1 MKMMNVLS
9 CQISEMVCKKLLD
22 KPSRKRYHILSITGT
37 LLCFVITFM
46 VRNEVSIIDEL
57 PEVNKMTNE
66 ELYELM
72 KDGFAQV
79 NQRLDRIDQ
88 RLDAIDDR
96 LRAVESG
103 VSELKGGQSAIEEIP
118 DWIGISCA
126 ISALVISLAVAI
138 FK

>member
-1 MKMMNVLS
+1 
-9 CQISEMVCKKLLD
+9 
-22 KPSRKRYHILSITGT
+22 
-37 LLCFVITFM
+37 
-46 VRNEVSIIDEL
+46 
-57 PEVNKMTNE
+57 MTNE

-79 NQRLDRIDQ
+79 NQRLDQGLENVNQRLDRVDQ
-88 RLDAIDDR
+88 RLDTMDDR

-118 DWIGISCA
+118 DWIGITCA
-126 ISALVISLAVAI
+126 ISALVISIAVAI